1 MLAGS
6 RVLVRLGILW
16 LHSRLWC
23 GVYSTNSKLFHVWFH
38 FSPFLVLGSFS
49 LLTETLFSLFRFVAS
64 ESCCVIPPPPP
75 LLYESVFFFF
85 CFSFSFSSSHYEI
98 PIPFS
103 LSFGSIS
110 RLHCLLPVPLS
121 HSTTTLAL
129 PESYVSDLWVFFH
142 LYQVHF
148 FLLVPPSQ
156 VSCKANPDCHS
167 PDHLLFFIP
176 HHSYSCLPQ
185 SSSKV

>member
-6 RVLVRLGILW
+6 RALVRLGILW

-23 GVYSTNSKLFHVWFH
+23 DIYSTYSKLFHVWFH

-64 ESCCVIPPPPP
+64 ESRRPPPPVIVWVSLF
-75 LLYESVFFFF
+75 LLLFFLLFFQLSLWDSYPILPVFWI
-85 CFSFSFSSSHYEI
+85 HI
-98 PIPFS
+98 QTS
-103 LSFGSIS
+103 LSPSCSIVPFHHHSGSPTV
-110 RLHCLLPVPLS
+110 LHFRCLF
-121 HSTTTLAL
+121 
-129 PESYVSDLWVFFH
+129 FFH